1 MPKLTGVFENF
12 RALSHENIED
22 IKRWLNFP
30 TEAHQIDNFLSN
42 RLLYPQTIP
51 MTEQE
56 MEIDLAILREALRV
70 NLQGDKSL
78 VSLFYNSAKNTLTI
92 NEDFLLRFRPT
103 QKLVWALAD
112 VLSLKET
119 TNIFTR
125 DWAGTHGVGS
135 LITLYNP
142 NSRELMMEVD
152 SQKLN
157 LNTPSRAVIPFIQ
170 RHTQVKI
177 GEKIVPAMGGE
188 LGILIDL
195 KPNAQ

>member
-12 RALSHENIED
+12 LSLSHSNVDD

-51 MTEQE
+51 MNEQE
-56 MEIDLAILREALRV
+56 MEIDLAILREAIRV
-70 NLQGDKSL
+70 NMQGDKSL
-78 VSLFYNSAKNTLTI
+78 VNLFFNPYKNTITI

-112 VLSLKET
+112 VLPLKET
-119 TNIFTR
+119 TNIFTK
-125 DWAGTHGVGS
+125 DWSGTHGIGS
-135 LITLYNP
+135 LTTFF
-142 NSRELMMEVD
+142 NSNSQELTMEVNG
-152 SQKLN
+152 QRLN
-157 LNTPSRAVIPFIQ
+157 LNTPSRAAVPFTQ
-170 RHTQVKI
+170 RQTQIKI
-177 GEKIVPAMGGE
+177 GDKVIPAMGGE

-195 KPNAQ
+195 KLNAQ